1 MTKITL
7 SEKEARDLED
17 TLVYHMEQCYNTVY
31 DEDSVAEGF
40 EPYQPFDGC
49 SNCETREWLM
59 KLCEWMKNNKD
70 VEIIVGE

>member
-1 MTKITL
+1 MTKIIL

-31 DEDSVAEGF
+31 DEDSVADDF

-59 KLCEWMKNNKD
+59 KFCEWMKNNKD